1 MFIAIY
7 TVFLALASGLTGA
20 YVHALLAALGYVS
33 SSESAIALTMGTAAL
48 FACTQLGFMAMLQ
61 LVAPTRGAA
70 PLLTEAVSNAAALT
84 LLPYILRLPLPWPH
98 PKLAEFDM
106 LVLAAVFLALHG
118 GCKLLSLFAALH
130 APPATRLVV
139 LFWAAAA
146 AGTGTLGIQEAREF
160 AESLVSARQAETIE
174 SKVFEVDQVFCEA
187 RPIGE
192 GALLRIPLE
201 GRTGKPLLLQFAAP
215 ANADEAPEKVFIA
228 VDINGASNTPYLA
241 PLSLNPTGWTTF
253 KIPPE
258 QFPADAT
265 HCDLIWMREEESS
278 WMTRTRIRPA
288 IYGGGEL
295 LVAGPWSVEQRSP
308 SSPRTIVLIVV
319 DGFAASHTMFAEY
332 PRKTTPSLES
342 WSDRALRATQCMTP
356 APETPAALMTMLTGH
371 SPLRHGYLN
380 GTRAEGA
387 ASLPTLA
394 ESLSDKGYLCA
405 AFTEGASSAG
415 SQTAPSDIVHGTGF
429 ERGFHLFDQR
439 FPMIPAV
446 QVDGKAV
453 PGSFVPSGSSDTLER
468 AKRFLASHKD
478 TPVFVLIRLR
488 ELAYPRIVPGE
499 TPGFIAQADNPKDQ
513 DVYDAALARFDSQLG
528 DFLTWLD
535 QNQSP
540 DATAVAI
547 AGTYGYDF
555 AGGKRGV
562 YLTEPSLHVPLVI
575 RADPAKAR
583 IQRVPCSLEDIAPTL
598 AGIAN
603 VTMAAGMPGL
613 DLFGTVTSR
622 EPISMTGD
630 PLALSLRTRN
640 WRMTWQSGRDP
651 FTKEA
656 EGEEAY
662 IEFIN
667 IDDLQRGRPQGN
679 NWSRE
684 SELAT
689 RFRQRLL
696 DYLNGQ
702 KPATSGGTS
711 P

>member
-7 TVFLALASGLTGA
+7 TVFLALASGLAGA
-20 YVHALLAALGYVS
+20 FVHALLAAQGYVS
-33 SSESAIALTMGTAAL
+33 NSESAISLTIGAAAL
-48 FACTQLGFMAMLQ
+48 FACSQLGFMAFLQ

-70 PLLTEAVSNAAALT
+70 PLFTEAASNAMAVV
-84 LLPYILRLPLPWPH
+84 LLPYILRLPLRWPH

-106 LVLAAVFLALHG
+106 LALAALFLALHG
-118 GCKLLSLFAALH
+118 AFKLLSLFAALH
-130 APPATRLVV
+130 ARPTTRLVV
-139 LFWAAAA
+139 LLWGAAAVG
-146 AGTGTLGIQEAREF
+146 AGILGMREAREF
-160 AESLVSARQAETIE
+160 ADSLVNARQAEKVE
-174 SKVFEVDQVFCEA
+174 SKVYEVDQVFAVA

-201 GRTGKPLLLQFAAP
+201 GRAGKPLLVHFAAP
-215 ANADEAPEKVFIA
+215 TRANETPEKVFIA

-241 PLSLNPTGWTTF
+241 PLALNPTGWTSF
-253 KIPPE
+253 KVPAE

-265 HCDLIWMREEESS
+265 QCDLIWMREEESS

-288 IYGGGEL
+288 VYGGGEL
-295 LVAGPWSVEQRSP
+295 LVAGPWPVEQRSP
-308 SSPRTIVLIVV
+308 ASPRSIVLIVA
-319 DGFAASHTMFAEY
+319 DGFAATHSMLAEY
-332 PRKTTPSLES
+332 SRKTTPLLET

-356 APETPAALMTMLTGH
+356 APETPAALMTLLTGH

-380 GTRAEGA
+380 GRRAEGA
-387 ASLPTLA
+387 GSLPSLA
-394 ESLSDKGYLCA
+394 ESFSTHGFLCA

-415 SQTAPSDIVHGTGF
+415 PQTAPNDIVHGTGF

-446 QVDGKAV
+446 RVDGKAV
-453 PGSFVPSGSSDTLER
+453 PGSFVPAGSSETLER
-468 AKRFLASHKD
+468 AKQFISSHQD
-478 TPVFVLIRLR
+478 TPFFVLIRLR
-488 ELAYPRIVPGE
+488 ELAYPRIVPGK
-499 TPGFIAQADNPKDQ
+499 TPGFIAQADNPTDL
-513 DVYDAALARFDSQLG
+513 DVYDAALAYFDSQLG
-528 DFLTWLD
+528 EFLSWLD
-535 QNQSP
+535 QNQP
-540 DATAVAI
+540 RDATAVAI
-547 AGTYGYDF
+547 VGTYGYDF
-555 AGGKRGV
+555 TGGKRGV
-562 YLTEPSLHVPLVI
+562 YLTEPSLNVPLIV

-583 IQRVPCSLEDIAPTL
+583 IQRVPCSLEDVPPTL
-598 AGIAN
+598 AGIAG
-603 VTMAAGMPGL
+603 VKLSSLPGL

-630 PLALSLRTRN
+630 PLALSLRTRH

-651 FTKEA
+651 FSKEA

-662 IEFIN
+662 IEFIS
-667 IDDLQRGRPQGN
+667 IDNLQRGRPQGN

-702 KPATSGGTS
+702 KLAVVDEELP
-711 P
+711 

>member
-1 MFIAIY
+1 MFIAVY
-7 TVFLALASGLTGA
+7 TVFLALASGLSGA
-20 YVHALLAALGYVS
+20 YVHALLAAQGYVS
-33 SSESAIALTMGTAAL
+33 NSDSAIALTMGVAGL
-48 FACTQLGFMAMLQ
+48 FAGSQLGFMAILQ

-70 PLLTEAVSNAAALT
+70 PLLTEAVSNAMALV
-84 LLPYILRLPLPWPH
+84 LLPYILRIPLPWPH

-106 LVLAAVFLALHG
+106 LVLAAVFLTLHG
-118 GCKLLSLFAALH
+118 ACKLLSLFAALH
-130 APPATRLVV
+130 ARPATRLVV
-139 LFWAAAA
+139 LFWATASVA
-146 AGTGTLGIQEAREF
+146 AGTLGMREAREF
-160 AESLVSARQAETIE
+160 ADSLISARQAETVA
-174 SKVFEVDQVFCEA
+174 SQVYEVDQVFAEA

-201 GRTGKPLLLQFAAP
+201 GRTGKPLLLHFAAP
-215 ANADEAPEKVFIA
+215 STANDPPEKVFIA

-241 PLSLNPTGWTTF
+241 PLALNPTGWTSF
-253 KIPPE
+253 EVPPE

-288 IYGGGEL
+288 VYGGGEL
-295 LVAGPWSVEQRSP
+295 LVAGPWPVEQRS
-308 SSPRTIVLIVV
+308 STSPRSIVLIVA
-319 DGFAASHTMFAEY
+319 DGFAASHSMLAEY
-332 PRKTTPSLES
+332 SRKTTPSLEA

-356 APETPAALMTMLTGH
+356 APETPAALMTLLTGQ

-380 GTRAEGA
+380 GTRAAGA
-387 ASLPTLA
+387 AALPTLA
-394 ESLSDKGYLCA
+394 ESLSTQGYLCA

-415 SQTAPSDIVHGTGF
+415 PQSAPNDIVHGTGF

-439 FPMIPAV
+439 FPMAPAV

-453 PGSFVPSGSSDTLER
+453 PGSFVPAGSSETLER
-468 AKRFLASHKD
+468 ARQFISSHKD
-478 TPVFVLIRLR
+478 TPFFVLIRLR
-488 ELAYPRIVPGE
+488 ELAYPRIVAE
-499 TPGFIAQADNPKDQ
+499 KTPGFIAQADNPKDL
-513 DVYDAALARFDSQLG
+513 DVYDAALAHFDSQLG
-528 DFLTWLD
+528 EFLTWLD

-547 AGTYGYDF
+547 VGTYGYDF
-555 AGGKRGV
+555 TGGERGV
-562 YLTEPSLHVPLVI
+562 YLTEPSLNVPLIV

-583 IQRVPCSLEDIAPTL
+583 IQRVPCSLEDVTPTL
-598 AGIAN
+598 AGIAG
-603 VTMAAGMPGL
+603 VKLSSLPGL

-651 FTKEA
+651 FSKEA
-656 EGEEAY
+656 AGEEAY

-702 KPATSGGTS
+702 QLAIADEAIP
-711 P
+711 